1 MSTAIT
7 KRIPF
12 WSTLFKKQPIEAGV
26 PDPVEA
32 AVNASHDELKEE
44 ASSLVCAIREV
55 VNKMNAG
62 DNRETIPLRY
72 APRSHPH

>member
-12 WSTLFKKQPIEAGV
+12 WSTLFKKQPIENGV

-44 ASSLVCAIREV
+44 ASSLVCAIRQV
-55 VNKMNAG
+55 VDKLNTQDDA
-62 DNRETIPLRY
+62 RTTIPLRY
-72 APRSHPH
+72 APRNHH